1 MVQFFLGE
9 PNQALINNGVRH
21 DLGGR
26 DREALAR
33 VFWESVP
40 YCEELFVFMNFAE
53 EENDCKVFIVKP
65 VCLSCGSSQQ
75 QALHTV
81 TREFFEV
88 GTPREERE
96 EPKGLGPAIN

>member
-1 MVQFFLGE
+1 MVRFFLGE

-40 YCEELFVFMNFAE
+40 YCEGLFVFMNFAE
-53 EENDCKVFIVKP
+53 EENDCKVFIVKSI
-65 VCLSCGSSQQ
+65 CLC
-75 QALHTV
+75 
-81 TREFFEV
+81 
-88 GTPREERE
+88 PW
-96 EPKGLGPAIN
+96 